1 MTTSPMVAIGLIA
14 GISEVIE
21 VPLSCEESC
30 DKRRGDVG

>member
-1 MTTSPMVAIGLIA
+1 MATSPMVALGLMA

-21 VPLSCEESC
+21 VQLSCEESC